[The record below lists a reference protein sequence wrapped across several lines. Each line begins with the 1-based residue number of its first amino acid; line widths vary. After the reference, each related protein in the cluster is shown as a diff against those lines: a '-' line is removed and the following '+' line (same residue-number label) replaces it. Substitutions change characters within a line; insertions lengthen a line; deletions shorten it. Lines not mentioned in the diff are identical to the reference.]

1 MKQYLYR
8 KDALRMTAKKWVTIV
23 TFVCTIEVIIF
34 IVIFKLYC
42 LENNIGYDIGYDIAL
57 AVFGSALLGFVMSL
71 VEYFSERKNAMKQF

>member
-1 MKQYLYR
+1 M
-8 KDALRMTAKKWVTIV
+8 AAKKWVTIV

-42 LENNIGYDIGYDIAL
+42 LENNIGCDIAL

-71 VEYFSERKNAMKQF
+71 VEYFSERKNAMEQF

>member
-1 MKQYLYR
+1 
-8 KDALRMTAKKWVTIV
+8 MTAKKWVTIV

>member
-1 MKQYLYR
+1 MLKQYLYR
-8 KDALRMTAKKWVTIV
+8 KDVLRMAAKKWVTIV

-42 LENNIGYDIGYDIAL
+42 LENNIGYDIAL

-71 VEYFSERKNAMKQF
+71 VEYFSERKNAMEQF

>member
-1 MKQYLYR
+1 M
-8 KDALRMTAKKWVTIV
+8 AAKKWVTIV

-42 LENNIGYDIGYDIAL
+42 LENNIVYDISL

-71 VEYFSERKNAMKQF
+71 VEYFSERKNAMEQF